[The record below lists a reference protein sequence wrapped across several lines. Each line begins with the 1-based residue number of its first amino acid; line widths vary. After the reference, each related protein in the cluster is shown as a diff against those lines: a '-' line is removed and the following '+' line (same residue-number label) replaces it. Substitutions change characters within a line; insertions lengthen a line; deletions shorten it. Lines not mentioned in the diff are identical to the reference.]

1 MHNETWQRKK
11 NKEEGQKV
19 VFEALDSKS
28 WFSSILETF
37 THFPNN
43 VYFISVHCTDHS
55 TYTVHNLSDHR
66 INTTVEA
73 NKIE

>member
-1 MHNETWQRKK
+1 MHNKTWQNK
-11 NKEEGQKV
+11 NKEESQKV

-28 WFSSILETF
+28 WLETF
-37 THFPNN
+37 TPFSNNPNN

-55 TYTVHNLSDHR
+55 TYTVHNLSDQR
-66 INTTVEA
+66 INTTVDA